1 LKDPFVERGIAPG
14 GILPAGWVN
23 SKVIKCFFLRTPGK
37 LESSQTVVLAICTT
51 EMQSFGALAREE
63 LNALP
68 HNKIV
73 GAEFLKSV
81 VRRAIFIQSILSKM
95 EEDRGGYLPIPALR
109 QNSKTTAGFDNVL
122 VNV

>member
-73 GAEFLKSV
+73 GSEFLKSV
-81 VRRAIFIQSILSKM
+81 VRRTVLVHTVLSKV
-95 EEDRGGYLPIPALR
+95 EEDRAGNSPTSALR
-109 QNSKTTAGFDNVL
+109 QNRKTVARFNDVL